1 MKGFGSIHS
10 AGHRFHAGYSFA
22 RLGFGISID
31 RYSFNIDFLFF
42 WFSIE
47 W

>member
-1 MKGFGSIHS
+1 MKTYGSIHS
-10 AGHRFHAGYSFA
+10 ANHRFHAGYSFH

-31 RYSFNIDFLFF
+31 RYSFNVDFLIF
-42 WFSIE
+42 WLGIE

>member
-1 MKGFGSIHS
+1 MKTFASIHS
-10 AGHRFHAGYSFA
+10 ANHRFHAGYNLQ
-22 RLGFGISID
+22 RLGLGISID